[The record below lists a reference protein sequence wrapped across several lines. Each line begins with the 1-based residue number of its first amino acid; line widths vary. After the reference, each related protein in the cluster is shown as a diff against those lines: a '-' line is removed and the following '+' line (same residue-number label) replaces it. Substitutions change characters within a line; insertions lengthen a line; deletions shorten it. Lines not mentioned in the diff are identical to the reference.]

1 MARRNRLM
9 AGLLGAVLLTGC
21 ATPGGLPFPAGPQA
35 AAPEAEAPALVEVLD
50 QLPPQQLDAGEC
62 AGFFWSADAEHRF
75 LAFENETGGYARVFA
90 DGQVHEFAVPSRQ
103 GSYIAGDPYQRH
115 YVDAARQLD
124 MRLTGT
130 IGERLP
136 EGQRIER
143 AVLSIQQPDGQRLVI
158 PVIGHHACRVS
169 PSL

>member
-1 MARRNRLM
+1 MASLNRWM
-9 AGLLGAVLLTGC
+9 AALAGATVLGGC
-21 ATPGGLPFPAGPQA
+21 TTTDGLPVPTGPQTA
-35 AAPEAEAPALVEVLD
+35 NPDTDTAALVEGLD

-75 LAFENETGGYARVFA
+75 LAFENETLGYARVFA

-103 GSYIAGDPYQRH
+103 GSHIAGDLYQRH

-124 MRLTGT
+124 MRLSGT

-136 EGQRIER
+136 DGQRIER
-143 AVLSIQQPDGQRLVI
+143 SVLSIQQTDGQRMVI
-158 PVIGHHACRVS
+158 PVIGHYACRVS
-169 PSL
+169 P